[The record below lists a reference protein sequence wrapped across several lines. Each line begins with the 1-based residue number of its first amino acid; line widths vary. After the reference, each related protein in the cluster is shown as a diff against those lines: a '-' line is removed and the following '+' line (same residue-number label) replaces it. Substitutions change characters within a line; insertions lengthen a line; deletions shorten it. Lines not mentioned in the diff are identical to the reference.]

1 MQAKFTVADF
11 KEDQVFSWM
20 ERQRSDH
27 KNIQKFSLA
36 SIKVWCVLF
45 SEQSTI
51 RALHPV
57 FIFTFCESCHPM
69 GLRRS
74 LLRTKPLRFLGT
86 TSSGVQKKLQ
96 SFKYIVYIH
105 TIHCLFLTVTCPCNR
120 WCITGELNLCK
131 MFISAFCH
139 PNGFNCNFP

>member
-11 KEDQVFSWM
+11 KEDQVFSWI

-27 KNIQKFSLA
+27 KNVQKFSLA
-36 SIKVWCVLF
+36 SIKVWWVLF

-57 FIFTFCESCHPM
+57 
-69 GLRRS
+69 LD
-74 LLRTKPLRFLGT
+74 LRFVSHAIPWDRAPSVNKTAPFLGM

-96 SFKYIVYIH
+96 SFKYIVYILELGGIPVH
-105 TIHCLFLTVTCPCNR
+105 TEYRCLFFLRYEFLKYRN
-120 WCITGELNLCK
+120 TGV
-131 MFISAFCH
+131 I
-139 PNGFNCNFP
+139 

>member
-11 KEDQVFSWM
+11 KEDQVFSWI

-27 KNIQKFSLA
+27 KNVQKFSLA
-36 SIKVWCVLF
+36 SIKVWWVLF

-57 FIFTFCESCHPM
+57 LYLSFVSHATPWDRAPSANKTAP
-69 GLRRS
+69 
-74 LLRTKPLRFLGT
+74 FLGT

-96 SFKYIVYIH
+96 PFKYIVYIH
-105 TIHCLFLTVTCPCNR
+105 TIHCLFLTVTYPCR